1 MVENWQFWGLASLKR
16 NLHHFVE
23 ADIVVDCR
31 ISQNLGQCLLRILR
45 YFLCILVGA
54 TYFNAVIRSVSE
66 GEVGC
71 LGSRVELVLKLLGGR
86 KAVEFDWT
94 WELLFVVKLFSEA
107 LRK

>member
-1 MVENWQFWGLASLKR
+1 MVEDWQFWGLASLKR

-45 YFLCILVGA
+45 YFLCILVGS
-54 TYFNAVIRSVSE
+54 TYFNAVIRSVSK